1 MRILI
6 TLLIL
11 LCVSTS
17 SFGKGSSQSYVG
29 DKKVAIV
36 LYTRDSRGIYQKST
50 YVDVRAIDKSAKCYA
65 FNKKS
70 NLLFAYT
77 EYGNFLF
84 SINNDEAK
92 VVKKM
97 QTIKQLEGDELEAEV
112 AAVNSALEKKFSRLN
127 QQREKQISDSI
138 AAVRE
143 QERKLAIERARQD
156 SIKRVEEARRLERYR
171 AEHDWHFLPMKVVV
185 IYCNYCE
192 DYHDIF
198 EAIYMESICNDTVY
212 YMSDVS
218 LLGIKCPQYHCFA
231 ITDVMREHEPF
242 VYHCQAFADS
252 IAAGPR
258 LTFPMISRENK
269 EYLTRFKAALA
280 AKASYGVFLE
290 WDWGEEYSMLTMKYT
305 FLNTNKKTIKYIDV
319 YWKAINDVNDVRCT
333 GHFKGTGPVETDRY
347 GTWSWDDSSYFLA
360 GDVTSVEP
368 TKVII
373 TYMNGTQ
380 QTLSKKMIHCLED
393 YE

>member
-1 MRILI
+1 MRFLI
-6 TLLIL
+6 TLLVMLCASASL
-11 LCVSTS
+11 LADDNI
-17 SFGKGSSQSYVG
+17 QPYVG

-36 LYTRDSRGIYQKST
+36 LYKPDSRGIYQKST
-50 YVDVRAIDKSAKCYA
+50 YVDVPQIDKSAKCYA

-84 SINNDEAK
+84 SIDNNDAK

-97 QTIKQLEGDELEAEV
+97 TSIEQLEGEELEAKV
-112 AAVNSALEKKFSRLN
+112 AAVNSALEMKFSQLN
-127 QQREKQISDSI
+127 QRREKHISDSI

-143 QERKLAIERARQD
+143 KERKQAMERARQD

-171 AEHDWHFLPMKVVV
+171 ALNDWHIVPMKVSV
-185 IYCNYCE
+185 IYCPYCE
-192 DYHDIF
+192 DYLDVKD
-198 EAIYMESICNDTVY
+198 AIYIETICNDTVY
-212 YMSDVS
+212 YKQYTNI
-218 LLGIKCPQYHCFA
+218 LGIDYNRYHCFA
-231 ITDVMREHEPF
+231 ITDVMRSYEPF

-258 LTFPMISRENK
+258 MSGEMLVQENNENASRLK
-269 EYLTRFKAALA
+269 VALA
-280 AKASYGVFLE
+280 AKAPYGFFVD
-290 WDWGEEYSMLTMKYT
+290 WDWGEEYSTLTMSYT

-319 YWKAINDVNDVRCT
+319 YWKAINDVNDVRCS
-333 GHFKGTGPVETDRY
+333 GHFKGTGPVEKDKW
-347 GTWSWDDSSYFLA
+347 GSWSWDDSSYYLA
-360 GDVTSVEP
+360 GDVTSVVL

-373 TYMNGTQ
+373 TYMNGSH
-380 QTLSKKMIHCLED
+380 QTLTKKMIHCLKD